1 VKAPIGWLRDYVDL
15 DGPSDAIAEKL
26 SLMGFPVE
34 AIERRPNLSGVVA
47 GRIVET
53 RRHPNADRLQLC
65 IVDVAADEP
74 LTIAT
79 AATNVAAGQLVPV
92 ARIGA
97 ELVDGEGKPLR
108 IERRPMR
115 GIESQ
120 GMLCSAF
127 ELVLEGSWFEDGIL
141 QLDADTLPGSDVVA
155 AFRLLDDVLDVEV
168 TANRPDAMSIVGL
181 ARELGATL
189 GRPVREPVGADTI
202 ETLSGVD
209 AVHDGIRISLE
220 SPDCRRFVAQRF
232 ANVHQGAA
240 PLWLRVRLALAGQRP
255 IGALVDVG
263 NFVMLELGQP
273 LHVYDLAKIAGKHLV
288 VRDARAGEPVRTLDS
303 ESRTLDE
310 RSLVIADDDGVQS
323 LAGLMGAAA
332 SEVEATTREVVVES
346 ATFAGPRVRRI
357 SALIG
362 LRTDAS
368 SRQERGLPPALA
380 DAGSQRAAALLATL
394 GAEAGTAFAV
404 GATPLAQAEIAVTT
418 SAVADLLGVE
428 LTAPEM
434 RDALRSLGFS
444 VRSSTDGEIS
454 TDTTT
459 LLATPPYWR
468 NDVVLAADLIE
479 EIARAVG
486 YERIDPAQPAVP
498 GQSIPAGDYGRERAI
513 ANALS
518 ALGYHE
524 VMTIPLQPRT
534 VYDRFAA
541 AAAAPATEPVEIAN
555 PLSEDQRYLRFS
567 LLPGLL
573 ALAARHGGTEQ
584 PLRLFEIGHTFER
597 NSDPKEP
604 DFEIATTAWLLVTPA
619 VSEPQWR
626 DDGYLAFKGDSVAV
640 VRAITGSDPDAVT
653 TTSAGLHPGKTA
665 CLLVDGRDVAKIGA
679 VDPRLLAAYDIR
691 DAVYA
696 GVMLNGEIPP
706 RRTRR
711 YRAPSRFPAVER
723 DLALVLAT
731 DVPACEI
738 ELAIRAAAP
747 VAGVDFFDEYRGAQV
762 GTGRKSLGVR
772 ITFQRDDATLTDAE
786 VERSV
791 ATILAALRERF
802 GAEIRT

>member
-1 VKAPIGWLRDYVDL
+1 MKAPIGWLRDYVDL
-15 DGPSDAIAEKL
+15 DGSSDAIAEKL

-34 AIERRPNLSGVVA
+34 TIERRPQLAGVVA

-65 IVDVAADEP
+65 TVDVGAGEP

-97 ELVDGEGKPLR
+97 DLVDGEGKPLR
-108 IERRPMR
+108 IERRAMR
-115 GIESQ
+115 GIESE

-127 ELVLEGSWFEDGIL
+127 ELALEGSWFEDGIL
-141 QLDADTLPGSDVVA
+141 QLDADTLPGSDLVA
-155 AFRLLDDVLDVEV
+155 AFRLRDDVLDVEV

-181 ARELGATL
+181 ARELGASL
-189 GRPVREPVGADTI
+189 GKPVREPVAAAPI
-202 ETLSGVD
+202 ETLSGID

-220 SPDCRRFVAQRF
+220 TPDCRRFVAQRF
-232 ANVHQGAA
+232 ANVNPSAA
-240 PLWLRVRLALAGQRP
+240 PFWLRVRLALAGQRP
-255 IGALVDVG
+255 IGALVDIG

-273 LHVYDLAKIAGKHLV
+273 LHVYDLARVAGKRLV
-288 VRDARAGEPVRTLDS
+288 VRDARAGEQVQTLDGVT
-303 ESRTLDE
+303 RTLDE
-310 RSLVIADDDGVQS
+310 RSLVIADDEGVQA

-332 SEVEATTREVVVES
+332 SEVEPTTREVVVES
-346 ATFAGPRVRRI
+346 ATFAGPRVRRM
-357 SALIG
+357 SALLG

-368 SRQERGLPPALA
+368 SRHERGLPPALA
-380 DAGSQRAAALLATL
+380 DAGSLRAAALLATL
-394 GAEAGTAFAV
+394 GAEAGSAFAV
-404 GATPLAQAEIAVTT
+404 GATPVAQAEIAVTT
-418 SAVADLLGVE
+418 AAVAGLLGVD
-428 LTAPEM
+428 LSAPQM

-444 VRSSTDGEIS
+444 VRSSSDGEIAE
-454 TDTTT
+454 DTTT
-459 LLATPPYWR
+459 LLVTPPYWR
-468 NDVVLAADLIE
+468 NDVVLAADAIE

-486 YERIDPAQPAVP
+486 YERIDPVQPAVP
-498 GQSIPAGDYGRERAI
+498 GQSIPPGDYGRERTI
-513 ANALS
+513 ASALA

-534 VYDRFAA
+534 VYERFVA

-567 LLPGLL
+567 LLGGLL
-573 ALAARHGGTEQ
+573 ALAVQQGGEQ

-597 NSDPKEP
+597 NGNAKEP
-604 DFEIATTAWLLVTPA
+604 DFEIATTAWMLVTRQA
-619 VSEPQWR
+619 SEPQWR
-626 DDGYLAFKGDSVAV
+626 DDGFLAFKGDAVAL
-640 VRAITGSDPDAVT
+640 VRAITGSDPDTVT

-696 GVMLNGEIPP
+696 GVMLNAEIPP

-731 DVPACEI
+731 EVPASEI
-738 ELAIRAAAP
+738 ELAIRATEP
-747 VAGVDFFDEYRGAQV
+747 VAGVDIFDEYRGAQV
-762 GTGRKSLGVR
+762 GDGRKSLGVR
-772 ITFQRDDATLTDAE
+772 ITFQRGDATLTDAE